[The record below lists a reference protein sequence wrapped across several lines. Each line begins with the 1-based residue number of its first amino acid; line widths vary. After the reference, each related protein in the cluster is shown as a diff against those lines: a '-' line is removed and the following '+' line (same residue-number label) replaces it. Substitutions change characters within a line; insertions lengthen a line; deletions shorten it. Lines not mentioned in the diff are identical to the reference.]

1 MNPIVFPN
9 YENSILNV
17 SNSILKHYGAK
28 TWHPSIQ
35 VLDKVLAKNY
45 RNVILLLVDGL
56 GVDAINKHLSENSS
70 LRKYL
75 QTTITSVFPST
86 TVAATTSVL
95 SGKAPIQTGWF
106 GWHQYIKEEDESVI
120 LFLNKAYYNPN
131 KTFEYNIASKYVP
144 YTNLYQQ
151 IESANSLVKTD
162 EIFPAF
168 RTPENN
174 TISKLLVAAK
184 EATKTSGLHFVYAYW
199 DKVDTYMHE
208 FGPSSKEVR
217 DHILEVEAAFT
228 DFVNNLEDDTVVIA
242 IADHGQVD
250 VEIIDLYQYT
260 DVVDTLLRMP
270 SNESRATVF
279 YVKPDRLDDFEKLFN
294 QYFKNYFNLYHSKD
308 AIAMGLFGSGKK
320 HPRTEGFLGDYI
332 AIATDY
338 FIFNTIDDGFR
349 MKGQHAG
356 LLKEEML
363 VPLIIATKKSL

>member
-28 TWHPSIQ
+28 TFHPSLKI
-35 VLDKVLAKNY
+35 LDHVLAKNY
-45 RNVILLLVDGL
+45 RNVVLLLIDGL
-56 GVDAINKHLSENSS
+56 GVDAMNKHLPEKST
-70 LRKYL
+70 LKKYL

-86 TVAATTSVL
+86 TVAATTAVL
-95 SGKAPIQTGWF
+95 SGRSPFETGWL
-106 GWHQYIKEEDESVI
+106 GWHQYIKEEDESVV
-120 LFLNKAYYNPN
+120 LFLNKSYYNPN
-131 KTFEYNIASKYVP
+131 KKFDYNIASKYVP
-144 YTNLYQQ
+144 YTNIYQQ
-151 IESANSLVKTD
+151 IEGANSQIKTA

-168 RTPENN
+168 RVPENN
-174 TISKLLVAAK
+174 TIAKLLDAVTLASKAN
-184 EATKTSGLHFVYAYW
+184 GRHFIYAYW

-217 DHILEVEAAFT
+217 DHILEVEATFT
-228 DFVNNLEDDTVVIA
+228 KYVTNMDDDTVIIA

-250 VEIIDLYQYT
+250 VEIINLYEYEDLL
-260 DVVDTLLRMP
+260 DTMLRMP
-270 SNESRATVF
+270 SNESRASVF
-279 YVKPDRLDDFEKLFN
+279 YVKPDRFDDFEKLFN
-294 QYFKNYFNLYHSKD
+294 KYFKNYFNLYRSED
-308 AIAMGLFGSGKK
+308 AISMGLFGSGKK
-320 HPRTEGFLGDYI
+320 HTRTQGFLGDYM

-338 FIFNTIDDGFR
+338 FIFNTVKDGFQ